1 MFNET
6 VVARL
11 KELAALIRE
20 QSVPVDQYLKR
31 QQEVAHLLADAH
43 EDIVDVA
50 HDHEDPL
57 LAIEALEIIA
67 LDREPKCE
75 VVLKD
80 LMLAHPDPN
89 VQSCARRLLLN
100 VTVLATAKTYKPAA
114 E

>member
-1 MFNET
+1 
-6 VVARL
+6 VR
-11 KELAALIRE
+11 ELTKLVRE
-20 QSVPVDQYLKR
+20 ESIPVDQYLKR
-31 QQEVAHLLADAH
+31 RQEVARSLSDMH

-50 HDHEDPL
+50 YDHEDPL

-75 VVLKD
+75 VVLRD

-100 VTVLATAKTYKPAA
+100 VTVLATAKAYLD
-114 E
+114 ER